1 MPATEPAT
9 PPASEPLDARP
20 KRYPPPEFPPRK
32 LAPFA
37 RMPPAVF
44 PPILGLLGLAVAL
57 RLALEQT
64 GFDRGA
70 GDLLAGVAVAFWVF
84 AAAAYGTKVARRPG
98 VVIEDLRVLPGRSGL
113 AAMTMGGMVTA
124 TLVAAHAAGLALA
137 LLLVALAGHAV
148 LAVLLIRLLLTLP
161 PPGRE
166 VNPTWHLSFVGFI
179 LAAPA
184 AHALGWEGLATGLF
198 WATLP
203 VAALIWGLSALQF
216 IRSVPPPPLR
226 PLLAIHVAPAAV
238 LATVAMLIGRAD
250 LATPLVLL
258 GGVFAVI
265 LAGSARWVAVVGVSP
280 LWGSF
285 TFPLAAL
292 ATAVLLHD
300 GWLWGGLALTAVGL
314 AVIPAILWWVLRRW
328 PGGKLAAV
336 TNAAE
341 A

>member
-1 MPATEPAT
+1 MP
-9 PPASEPLDARP
+9 PPEPLDARP
-20 KRYPPPEFPPRK
+20 KRYPAPEFPPRK
-32 LAPFA
+32 IAAFA
-37 RMPPAVF
+37 RTPPAIF

-57 RLALEQT
+57 RLALDRL
-64 GFDRGA
+64 GLDRGA
-70 GDLLAGVAVAFWVF
+70 GDLLAGVAVALWAF
-84 AAAAYGTKVARRPG
+84 AAVAYGAKVVRRPA

-113 AAMTMGGMVTA
+113 AALTMGGMVAA
-124 TLVAAHAAGLALA
+124 TLVAAYATGPALTLLAL
-137 LLLVALAGHAV
+137 ALAGHAV
-148 LAVLLIRLLLTLP
+148 LAILLIRLLLTLP

-184 AHALGWEGLATGLF
+184 AHALGWDGVATGLF
-198 WATLP
+198 WVTLP
-203 VAALIWGLSALQF
+203 IAVLIWTLSALQF

-238 LATVAMLIGRAD
+238 LGTVAMLLGRAD

-258 GGVFAVI
+258 AGVYTAALAV
-265 LAGSARWVAVVGVSP
+265 SARWVTVAGVSP
-280 LWGSF
+280 LWGAF

-292 ATAVLLHD
+292 ATAVLLQG
-300 GWLWGGLALTAVGL
+300 GWLWGGLGLTAVGL
-314 AVIPAILWWVLRRW
+314 VAIPAILWWVLKRW